1 MATDEDVKVNIVSG
15 EKETDKDGKKSKDD
29 KDEEKKEEVPNLGGQ
44 KAVVKLYGKS
54 LGGWYFAG
62 TIVALANG
70 CIMPLFGVLF
80 REIIS

>member
-1 MATDEDVKVNIVSG
+1 MATDDDVKVNIVSG
-15 EKETDKDGKKSKDD
+15 EKETDKSKDGKDD
-29 KDEEKKEEVPNLGGQ
+29 EKKEDIPNLGGQ